1 MQFYYLNKKTK
12 HFKVLYKKFEQK
24 NRKSYSLKNKYRA
37 RDETKVIPAP
47 SGAVHPPF
55 CQTFHPHLHPPCLP
69 PASRNARSVPAP
81 GVLLAKPCAGGVGG
95 GRLTALLPELARVLR
110 RCAAARTMHDAQERS
125 TFADT
130 YAFDECAT
138 TTLACLDPTIL
149 HNKPDDRDDEYPE
162 ASYQRPRKFSY
173 MRQV

>member
-1 MQFYYLNKKTK
+1 MRVTTPRYCLRPLVHCTLHSVK
-12 HFKVLYKKFEQK
+12 HST
-24 NRKSYSLKNKYRA
+24 RTRSR
-37 RDETKVIPAP
+37 PA
-47 SGAVHPPF
+47 
-55 CQTFHPHLHPPCLP
+55 LP
-69 PASRNARSVPAP
+69 PARSNARSVPAP
-81 GVLLAKPCAGGVGG
+81 GVLLAEPCAGRVGG
-95 GRLTALLPELARVLR
+95 GTLTALLPELARVLR
-110 RCAAARTMHDAQERS
+110 RCAAARALHAAQERS

-149 HNKPDDRDDEYPE
+149 HTKPDDRDDEYPE